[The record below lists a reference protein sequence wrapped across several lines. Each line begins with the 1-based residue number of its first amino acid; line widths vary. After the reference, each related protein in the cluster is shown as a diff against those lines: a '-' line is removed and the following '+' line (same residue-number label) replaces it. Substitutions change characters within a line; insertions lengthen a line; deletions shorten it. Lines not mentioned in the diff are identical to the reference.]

1 MSKKYFRWKNADC
14 NGKNIEWEEMT
25 GKEFFRF
32 YNSAERNGR
41 YFIVLSNDTCK
52 EDDVIF
58 IEATKAQHDDW
69 YKEHCHHRYN
79 NRYLPKGGILSLD
92 YPVDEEDGIYLHDL
106 AADLYAEDVA
116 ELTMQSLLAEYIPY
130 ALNQLSATCREAIV
144 LKYFKKSNATD
155 AEIAE
160 SLGITENA
168 FFKRRKLGLQAL
180 KKFFEN

>member
-25 GKEFFRF
+25 GADFFQF
-32 YNSAERNGR
+32 FNSDKRNGR
-41 YFIVLSNDTCK
+41 HFIILDNDICK
-52 EDDVIF
+52 EADVIF
-58 IEATKAQHDDW
+58 IEATKEQYDDW
-69 YKEHCHHRYN
+69 QKEFFHHRYI

-116 ELTMQSLLAEYIPY
+116 EQTMQSLLAEYIPY
-130 ALNQLSATCREAIV
+130 ALNQLSAICREAIV
-144 LKYFKKSNATD
+144 LKYFKKPNATD